1 MRKIQFCSDLHLE
14 FDDNW
19 NFIKN
24 HPIVPAGDILVI
36 TGDLCYLE
44 QIEDPRMKEFFLFLS
59 DSFRAVYYVPGNHEF
74 YGSTDVA
81 LLDKPL
87 CEKICD
93 NVFLVNNHIEK
104 IDDVVLIFSTLWT
117 HLYGRN
123 IPAIKSKLNDFH
135 LIRHNAEQLSVAGY
149 NRLHE
154 TSVKFITEAIQ
165 QCKPEDKIVVVTHHL
180 PSFDCIAP
188 EFKGS
193 PLNLAFASNLNRLI
207 ESSNIQ
213 YWIYG
218 HSHSCISQIDI
229 GKTKLISNALGCIA
243 LAEQHRFSTS
253 AIMEI

>member
-1 MRKIQFCSDLHLE
+1 VSKIQFCSDLHLE

-24 HPIVPAGDILVI
+24 NPIVPAGDILVI
-36 TGDLCYLE
+36 AGDLCYVE
-44 QIEDPRMKEFFLFLS
+44 QIEKPRMKEFFLFLS

-135 LIRHNAEQLSVAGY
+135 LIRHNEEQLSVAGY

-165 QCKPEDKIVVVTHHL
+165 QSKPEDKIVVVTHHL

-188 EFKGS
+188 EFEAS

-218 HSHSCISQIDI
+218 HSHSNVPVQTI
-229 GKTKLISNALGCIA
+229 GNTQLISNTLGYVS
-243 LAEQHRFSTS
+243 LEEHHLLRVN
-253 AIMEI
+253 AIINL